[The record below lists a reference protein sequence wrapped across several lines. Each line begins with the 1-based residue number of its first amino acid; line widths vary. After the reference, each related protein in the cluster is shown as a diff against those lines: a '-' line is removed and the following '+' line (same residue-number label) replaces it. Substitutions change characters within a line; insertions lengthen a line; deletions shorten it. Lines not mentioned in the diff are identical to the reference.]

1 MNQPIQIP
9 EWVLAE
15 VGRLHLQCKLSE
27 QRAAELERQVEEA
40 CQQPES
46 DADTP

>member
-15 VGRLHLQCKLSE
+15 VGRLHLQTKLSE
-27 QRAAELERQVEEA
+27 QRIADLSRQIQPSDEQDNNVE
-40 CQQPES
+40 
-46 DADTP
+46 